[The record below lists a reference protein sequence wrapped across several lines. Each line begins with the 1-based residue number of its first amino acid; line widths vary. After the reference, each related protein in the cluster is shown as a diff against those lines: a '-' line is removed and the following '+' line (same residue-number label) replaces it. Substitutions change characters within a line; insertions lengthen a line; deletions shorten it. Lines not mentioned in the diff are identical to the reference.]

1 MSKKTAKNPLRSLSI
16 TPPKTRK
23 KKKKNPIKITDIR
36 YLDLHAEEEL
46 AKKRPEKEAK
56 KANNKKNND
65 MREALIEF
73 IFRMNDSHDF
83 LEKDNSGRWKHWFKQ
98 SLKIKKLLQDM
109 YKKETGE
116 TEDGKF
122 HIRQRGGSTYSYDFS
137 VRISNNN
144 NTKRTFIPLEYKH
157 QGSLGKLPQFYQV
170 GNVAKPFFSY
180 PYHEYYFDK
189 GLPEV
194 NKVIGVDIKLDES
207 HKKTYSKAIGK
218 SVWSGKDWDKIKSEM
233 GYTNSSPVNRQLKTL
248 REHYETSPHG
258 KSQTYKQR
266 QKVVTKTICD
276 YLKLMRESNFI
287 NLNLINQ
294 VQDILLQKQK
304 PPDHNGKPKDKIY
317 MLCEYKNDTLSWKTD
332 TYDKDDYDL
341 IKDPTKVIVDPE
353 NLLFPT
359 KSGKYLSI
367 RLRWQNV
374 SGMCNPSW
382 QFNIKLPKKPKKTKK
397 KKSSSNNNT
406 RKTRSGPTVKKLK
419 TIAKENGITGISKL
433 KKSELMKRLTNNN
446 IKFT

>member
-1 MSKKTAKNPLRSLSI
+1 MSKKSAKMSLRSLSI

-23 KKKKNPIKITDIR
+23 KKKKNPIKITDIK

-73 IFRMNDSHDF
+73 IFRMNDSHEF
-83 LEKDNSGRWKHWFKQ
+83 LEKDNNGRWKHWFKQ
-98 SLKIKKLLQDM
+98 SLKIKKQLQDM

-116 TEDGKF
+116 KEDGKF
-122 HIRQRGGSTYSYDFS
+122 HIRQRGGSGYSYDFS

-157 QGSLGKLPQFYQV
+157 QSSLGKLPQFYQV

-194 NKVIGVDIKLDES
+194 NKLIGVDIKLDES
-207 HKKTYSKAIGK
+207 HKKIYSKAIGK
-218 SVWSGKDWDKIKSEM
+218 SVWAAKDWDKIKSEA
-233 GYTNSSPVNRQLKTL
+233 GYTKSSPVNRQLKTL
-248 REHYETSPHG
+248 REHYETTPHG
-258 KSQTYKQR
+258 KSQSYKQR

-276 YLKLMRESNFI
+276 YLKLMNESNFI

-294 VQDILLQKQK
+294 VQDILLEKQK
-304 PPDHNGKPKDKIY
+304 PSDHNGNPKDKIY
-317 MLCEYKNDTLSWKTD
+317 MLCQYKNDTLSWKTD
-332 TYDKDDYDL
+332 KYDKDDYDL
-341 IKDPTKVIVDPE
+341 IKDPKQIIVDPE

-359 KSGKYLSI
+359 KSGKYLSL

-382 QFNIKLPKKPKKTKK
+382 QFNIKEKK
-397 KKSSSNNNT
+397 KK
-406 RKTRSGPTVKKLK
+406 KKRQ
-419 TIAKENGITGISKL
+419 TGKQKSKL
-433 KKSELMKRLTNNN
+433 KASRTKTLKKLSTKSKKISATKRRTALNKKRKKKLT
-446 IKFT
+446 IIQE